1 MISTEIHNDID
12 RARAASRFLDRV
24 VERHSAWVA
33 EGGLIA
39 ARHSGDMAAEI
50 KTALAEVHYEAGV
63 MRVLRIAR
71 EREMA
76 RIACR
81 DLCKLAEL
89 DETLGDLSELAE
101 VCLRASL
108 DFALTQLRQRYGE
121 PRDESGALVQP
132 VVLGMGKL
140 GGRELNFSS
149 DIDLIFCHT
158 AAGET
163 DGASALDNAEFFKR
177 AAQLVTRLLSERTE
191 HGFVFRVDL
200 MLRPFGSVGP
210 VSIAFDAAEDYY
222 QQHGR
227 EWERYA
233 FVKARPVAGDIE
245 AGLEFLRALR
255 PFVYRRYLDFNAI
268 GSLRALKKLIA
279 DDVARRRQD
288 DNVKLGT
295 GGIRELEFIA
305 QSFQLVRGGQEAPL
319 RDTQLRPVLR
329 RLGQSGYLSAEIAQT
344 LDEHYVFLRRLENA
358 IQMYADEQTHSLPQN
373 EDAQKA
379 LCNGLGFADWDAL
392 ATRFTAVRTQVHE
405 EFRRIFAEPDQQ
417 QAEEGLADWL
427 LELWNEPDGQ
437 PIAHDVTGFGD
448 DAAAVTKAVR
458 DLRDSR
464 SVRSLTPASQE
475 RLQALLPLLIEEAQ
489 RQSEPALAL
498 TRTLAVVQA
507 IGGRS
512 TYLTL
517 LRESA
522 IARDHLVKL
531 CAASPWVS
539 QLLASNPAL
548 LDALLDTRSLY
559 APPDRDGIKHELA
572 DVLAHI
578 PAIEVEAGMDALRR
592 FRLETTLRIAACDV
606 AGTLPLVQVSDRLT
620 WLAEAVLHAAFDRAY
635 DELSKTYGEPLRADD
650 TRAGLCALAY
660 GKFGGIELG
669 YGSDLD
675 LVFIHDCD
683 APDRETVGGERVIA
697 GSIFMVRWA
706 QRVIHWLATLTP
718 AGRAYEIDLELRPS
732 GRSGLAVVSVEGF
745 SEYQRREAWTWE
757 HQALTRARPVAGSAA
772 IAARLDALR
781 RDVLCQPRDAEKLR
795 ADIHDM
801 RAKMRAKLERREAGC
816 WDVKQ
821 GEGGLIDIEFITQ
834 YLLLR
839 EAPRVPA
846 LVEYSDNWRQLEAL
860 TVAGVIAADDRDA
873 LIQVYR
879 QLRAWSHARGLQQQ
893 PVMSTDD
900 AFRSERERV
909 KQIWAS
915 VGL

>member
-1 MISTEIHNDID
+1 MDDDQRLLCSSRFLQAAFKRNADWQAAGGH
-12 RARAASRFLDRV
+12 RAARAAGSLADEV
-24 VERHSAWVA
+24 AAAMSA
-33 EGGLIA
+33 I
-39 ARHSGDMAAEI
+39 SD
-50 KTALAEVHYEAGV
+50 EAGT
-63 MRVLRIAR
+63 MRVLRQLR
-71 EREMA
+71 DREMA
-76 RIACR
+76 RIASR
-81 DLCKLAEL
+81 DLLALAEL

-101 VCLRASL
+101 VCLRAAL
-108 DFALTQLRQRYGE
+108 DFALRQLRARYGE
-121 PRDESGALVQP
+121 PRGADGKAVQP

-149 DIDLIFCHT
+149 DIDLIFCHG
-158 AAGET
+158 APGET
-163 DGASALDNAEFFKR
+163 DGANALDNGEFFKR

-200 MLRPFGSVGP
+200 MLRPFGSAGP

-222 QQHGR
+222 QEHGR

-233 FVKARPVAGDIE
+233 FIKARPVAGDIE
-245 AGLEFLRALR
+245 AGLQFLRALR

-288 DNVKLGT
+288 DNVKLGA
-295 GGIRELEFIA
+295 GGIRELEFIV

-319 RDTQLRPVLR
+319 RDTRLRPVLR
-329 RLGQSGYLSAEIAQT
+329 RLGDSAYLSPEIARQ
-344 LDEHYVFLRRLENA
+344 LDQHYVFLRRLENA
-358 IQMYADEQTHSLPQN
+358 IQMYADEQTHSLPTG
-373 EDAQKA
+373 EDAQRA
-379 LCNGLGFADWDAL
+379 LCIALDFADWNAL
-392 ATRFTAVRTQVHE
+392 IARFTDVRNQVHE

-427 LELWNEPDGQ
+427 LQLWNEPDGQ
-437 PIAHDVTGFGD
+437 AIAPPATGFGD
-448 DAAAVTKAVR
+448 AGAEVAKALR

-464 SVRSLTPASQE
+464 SVRSLTPASQQ
-475 RLQALLPLLIEEAQ
+475 RLQALLPLLLEEAQ
-489 RQSEPALAL
+489 RQTEPAFAAK
-498 TRTLAVVQA
+498 RTLAVIQA

-517 LRESA
+517 LRESSV
-522 IARDHLVKL
+522 ARDHLVKL

-548 LDALLDTRSLY
+548 LDSLLDTRTLY
-559 APPDRDGIKHELA
+559 APPDRDDIQRELA
-572 DVLAHI
+572 DVLLHI

-592 FRLETTLRIAACDV
+592 FRLEMTLRIAACDV
-606 AGTLPLVQVSDRLT
+606 AGSLPLVQVSDRLT
-620 WLAEAVLHAAFDRAY
+620 WLAEAVLQAAFDRAY
-635 DELSKTYGEPLRADD
+635 GELSKSYGEPLRLDD

-683 APDRETVGGERVIA
+683 APDRDTVGGERAIA
-697 GSIFMVRWA
+697 GSTFMVRWA
-706 QRVIHWLATLTP
+706 QRIIHWLSTLTP

-745 SEYQRREAWTWE
+745 ADYERREAWTWE
-757 HQALTRARPVAGSAA
+757 HQALTRARAVAGSPQ
-772 IAARLDALR
+772 IAARLEALR
-781 RDVLCQPRDAEKLR
+781 RDVLCQPRDAAKLR

-801 RAKMRAKLERREAGC
+801 RMKMRAKLERREAGC

-839 EAPRVPA
+839 EAPRQAA

-860 TVAGVIAADDRDA
+860 TAAGVIVAEDRDA
-873 LIQVYR
+873 LIHAYR
-879 QLRAWSHARGLQQQ
+879 MLRAWSHARGLQQQ
-893 PVMSTDD
+893 PVMAPED
-900 AFRSERERV
+900 AFREERERV
-909 KQIWAS
+909 KQIWS
-915 VGL
+915 TVGL